1 MDSQLTY
8 YTMKFD
14 MINDTY
20 IYRTGTHGFLTTSGE
35 DTDGLI
41 LHNLTVTKEKISG
54 YFECNQKFQ
63 EKVNICLIT
72 RDGRIKYHMGLKE
85 INGAFCFDI
94 DDEYSDFY
102 IDILKAKDNEVAFK
116 IDFYFYIPEYDYG
129 R

>member
-1 MDSQLTY
+1 MKDQLTY

-14 MINDTY
+14 TINDAY

-35 DTDGLI
+35 DIDGLI
-41 LHNLTVTKEKISG
+41 LHNLTVTKEKVSG

-72 RDGRIKYHMGLKE
+72 RDGRIKYHMGLEK
-85 INGAFCFDI
+85 INDAFSFAI

-116 IDFYFYIPEYDYG
+116 IDFDFYIPEYDYG